1 MIKGIL
7 SITLNLLIVTVV
19 FHALASWFPPLRN
32 SKLYAFADR
41 IVSPL
46 LEPIR
51 SFIKPVNGL
60 DFSPMILIFLI
71 YLIKYLLKL

>member
-1 MIKGIL
+1 VIKGVL
-7 SITLNLLIVTVV
+7 SITLNLLILIVV
-19 FHALASWFPPLRN
+19 FHALASWFPWK
-32 SKLYAFADR
+32 SKLYTVGDR
-41 IVSPL
+41 IVSPM

-51 SFIKPVNGL
+51 SFVKPVNGL

>member
-7 SITLNLLIVTVV
+7 SLLLNLLILVIV
-19 FHALASWFPPLRN
+19 FHALASWFPSIRN
-32 SKLYAFADR
+32 SKIYAFADR
-41 IVSPL
+41 IVSPM

-51 SFIKPVNGL
+51 SVIKPINGL